1 MVSRCSRD
9 DVERGKNMGKPILMD
24 FYADWC
30 GPCRMQGPILEQIKA
45 DFDGRAEVKKINV
58 DKEGELASKYGIF
71 VVPTLILEK
80 DGKEL
85 NKWMGVTSKEEL
97 TAALN
102 AALK

>member
-1 MVSRCSRD
+1 MA
-9 DVERGKNMGKPILMD
+9 KPILMD

-30 GPCRMQGPILEQIKA
+30 GPCRMQGPILDEIKVA
-45 DFDGRAEVKKINV
+45 FEGKAEIKKINV
-58 DKEGELASKYGIF
+58 DKENDLASKYGVF
-71 VVPTLILEK
+71 VVPTLVLEK

-97 TAALN
+97 TAALD